1 MVIPMPKTLDELITL
16 HGNPV
21 KAALSVGHNTLSSIE
36 VKHVKQVGSVFRLGN
51 GEAEVK
57 LAGSL
62 RFERLSSELNRY
74 ISQLDNGI
82 TLYLDFHNRMLN

>member
-1 MVIPMPKTLDELITL
+1 MVIPMPKTIDELLTL

-62 RFERLSSELNRY
+62 RFERLSSEANRY
-74 ISQLDNGI
+74 EAHLANGL
-82 TLYLDFHNRMLN
+82 TLHLDFHNRTLN